1 MGGKKKKT
9 KPSTFEEIYA
19 ATRREWP
26 TGIKPYTRV
35 FKDGRKEQ
43 ENGRLTKEE
52 QNELVMYS
60 PFVDNLRERGY
71 TDNEILE
78 IIQNS

>member
-1 MGGKKKKT
+1 MGTKGKN
-9 KPSTFEEIYA
+9 KPKTFEEIYA

-43 ENGRLTKEE
+43 ENGSLSKEE
-52 QNELVMYS
+52 QDELVMYS
-60 PFVDNLRERGY
+60 PFVDNLRKAGY